1 MLQGAGKTPSG
12 KVFMGPLIDLEK
24 SEKQEFDRK
33 VVTNRKN
40 KKNSDKNKGV
50 IADVDDEFDDEFDD
64 EDEGGE
70 EWENKGAPDSVKP
83 AQKEISIDSAEERG
97 DYLEK
102 QMFHAKQVHTLK
114 GNYGPKL

>member
-40 KKNSDKNKGV
+40 KKNSDKNKEV
-50 IADVDDEFDDEFDD
+50 IADVDDEFDDDIQSGS

-97 DYLEK
+97 DYVEK
-102 QMFHAKQVHTLK
+102 QLFHAK
-114 GNYGPKL
+114 